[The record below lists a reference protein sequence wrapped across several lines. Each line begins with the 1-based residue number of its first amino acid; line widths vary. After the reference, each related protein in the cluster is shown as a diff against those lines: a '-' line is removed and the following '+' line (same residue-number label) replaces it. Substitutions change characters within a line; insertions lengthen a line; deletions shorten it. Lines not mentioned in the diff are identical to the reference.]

1 MTTTTNNSSLI
12 VSYYTL
18 RKAIGWLGMLLPF
31 ILIAGNYLINELNIL
46 NNSFFVKTKCFDPY
60 LAHGSFKFSIS
71 HFYYST
77 VGELFTGTL
86 SAVALFMFCYKG
98 HPLRP
103 REKGLSDNALTN
115 FTALFALGVV
125 VFPTGSAY
133 CITDNLRTF
142 VSSNNTGYIH
152 FTMATLFFVSLSV
165 MCIVNFRRTEDRVS
179 FGKYKEHNTFLVCGI
194 VMLTCIV
201 LIAVYSL
208 FFENKFSW
216 LDNLRPV
223 FCLEAIA
230 LIFFGISWLKKGR
243 TDFNFVPK
251 LLGLTK

>member
-152 FTMATLFFVSLSV
+152 FTMATLFLKVTTS
-165 MCIVNFRRTEDRVS
+165 IIP
-179 FGKYKEHNTFLVCGI
+179 G
-194 VMLTCIV
+194 
-201 LIAVYSL
+201 
-208 FFENKFSW
+208 
-216 LDNLRPV
+216 
-223 FCLEAIA
+223 IA
-230 LIFFGISWLKKGR
+230 LAAAAS
-243 TDFNFVPK
+243 TDLILVPK
-251 LLGLTK
+251 AGGRCIIAITIPSR